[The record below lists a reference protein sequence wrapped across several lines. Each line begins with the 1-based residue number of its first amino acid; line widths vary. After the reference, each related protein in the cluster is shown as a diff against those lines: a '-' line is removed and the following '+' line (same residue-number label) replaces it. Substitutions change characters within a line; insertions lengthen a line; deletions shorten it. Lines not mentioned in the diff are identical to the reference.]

1 MKVLVFDTETTGL
14 PQSYNAELT
23 DFAKWPH
30 IVQLSFLLYDTE
42 AKVVLE
48 YIDSIIRVGPEVII
62 SPESIAIHQ
71 ITPARS
77 QSEGVPIVEAL
88 AVFEKTLIEADL
100 IVGHNISFD
109 KKMLMV
115 ELLRHQLPNFFYFA
129 KGSTSVSTSGSSTTS
144 SRREQYAE
152 YCTMKQTTELCALSA
167 VNKTTGKTY
176 CKYPTLSE
184 LHEHLFKSKP
194 NGVHNAMIDVLVC
207 LRCYIYHV
215 YKYDIA
221 SHPAVQ
227 ETLRGLY
234 KSYCLN

>member
-1 MKVLVFDTETTGL
+1 
-14 PQSYNAELT
+14 
-23 DFAKWPH
+23 
-30 IVQLSFLLYDTE
+30 
-42 AKVVLE
+42 
-48 YIDSIIRVGPEVII
+48 
-62 SPESIAIHQ
+62 
-71 ITPARS
+71 
-77 QSEGVPIVEAL
+77 
-88 AVFEKTLIEADL
+88 
-100 IVGHNISFD
+100 
-109 KKMLMV
+109 
-115 ELLRHQLPNFFYFA
+115 
-129 KGSTSVSTSGSSTTS
+129 
-144 SRREQYAE
+144 
-152 YCTMKQTTELCALSA
+152 MKQTTELCALSA

-234 KSYCLN
+234 KSYCLE

>member
-48 YIDSIIRVGPEVII
+48 YIDYIIRVGPEVII

-77 QSEGVPIVEAL
+77 QTEGVPIVEAL

-129 KGSTSVSTSGSSTTS
+129 KGSTSGISSSTSGIS
-144 SRREQYAE
+144 SRRDQYAE

-184 LHEHLFKSKP
+184 LHAHLFKSKP

-234 KSYCLN
+234 KSYCLE

>member
-48 YIDSIIRVGPEVII
+48 YIDYIIRVGPEVII

-77 QSEGVPIVEAL
+77 QTEGVPIVEAL

-129 KGSTSVSTSGSSTTS
+129 KGSTSGSSSTSGIS
-144 SRREQYAE
+144 SRRDQYAE

-234 KSYCLN
+234 KSYCLE

>member
-77 QSEGVPIVEAL
+77 QTEGVPIVEAL

-129 KGSTSVSTSGSSTTS
+129 KGTSSTNS

-152 YCTMKQTTELCALSA
+152 YCTMKQMTELCALPA
-167 VNKTTGKTY
+167 VNKNTGKTY
-176 CKYPTLSE
+176 CKYPTLTE

>member
-1 MKVLVFDTETTGL
+1 
-14 PQSYNAELT
+14 
-23 DFAKWPH
+23 
-30 IVQLSFLLYDTE
+30 LYDTE

-48 YIDSIIRVGPEVII
+48 YIDYIIRVGPEVII

-77 QSEGVPIVEAL
+77 QTEGVPIVEAL
-88 AVFEKTLIEADL
+88 AVFEKTLVEADL

-129 KGSTSVSTSGSSTTS
+129 KGSTSG
-144 SRREQYAE
+144 SRRDQYAE

-234 KSYCLN
+234 KSYCLQ